1 MLRRI
6 FGKQA
11 PETAPTLGME
21 PGLNHDDPR
30 QPTRRKDSYLHLS
43 IHQRI
48 LPTNIYHLY
57 SYLTTPHNHF
67 SIQTSLHINLNY

>member
-1 MLRRI
+1 
-6 FGKQA
+6 
-11 PETAPTLGME
+11 ME

-30 QPTRRKDSYLHLS
+30 RPTRRKDSYLHLS

-57 SYLTTPHNHF
+57 SYLPTPLNHS
-67 SIQTSLHINLNY
+67 SIQTSLHINLNHSSPPHLPPLPQFVPPYF